1 MGQLEEK
8 LEKKYHI
15 SHSSQGFVS
24 SCVGPVVDVCLQS
37 PSGEGPLALGTSA
50 LSSSLAMDYSP
61 CVYDS
66 ILLIRPACSFREGL
80 SLNNIPSSNSSYYER
95 LGKTS
100 LIFGL
105 GQMVGIAYTKKKASL
120 RQIRNEYEG
129 ELLSTASWF
138 LAAALIL

>member
-1 MGQLEEK
+1 VPAIAAE

-24 SCVGPVVDVCLQS
+24 SCVELVVDIYLQS
-37 PSGEGPLALGTSA
+37 PSGEGSLALGISA

-66 ILLIRPACSFREGL
+66 MLLIRPTCSFREGL
-80 SLNNIPSSNSSYYER
+80 SLNNIPSSNSSYYEQ

-105 GQMVGIAYTKKKASL
+105 GQMVGIAYTKKKASTL
-120 RQIRNEYEG
+120 DKYEMNTK
-129 ELLSTASWF
+129 ENYLVLLAGSWQQH
-138 LAAALIL
+138 LY